1 MRSASNQHTAIM
13 SDVNLVG
20 QPINNAGNGSQNC
33 TTLHN
38 KWARQWELLA
48 IYED

>member
-13 SDVNLVG
+13 SDANMIG
-20 QPINNAGNGSQNC
+20 QSIHNAGNGSQNC

-38 KWARQWELLA
+38 KWARQRELLA